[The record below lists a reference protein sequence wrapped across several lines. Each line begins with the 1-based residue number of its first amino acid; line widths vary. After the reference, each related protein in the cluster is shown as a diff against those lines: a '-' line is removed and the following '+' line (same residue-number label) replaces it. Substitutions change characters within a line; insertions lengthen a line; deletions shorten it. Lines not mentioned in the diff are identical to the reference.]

1 MFYFTSQQPHIRA
14 STGSN
19 WPFSVGRHQQLTAR
33 MLPVTKLKSP
43 PNERHKEQFFAITRQ
58 FRPDAIAS
66 KPRSYR
72 RTACLRRGFRMR
84 CRQGI
89 HQNVHCIFAHIVLA
103 RGELLDLLT
112 TTAEKRE
119 DVFSKKDRKIH
130 QFPF

>member
-1 MFYFTSQQPHIRA
+1 
-14 STGSN
+14 
-19 WPFSVGRHQQLTAR
+19 
-33 MLPVTKLKSP
+33 
-43 PNERHKEQFFAITRQ
+43 
-58 FRPDAIAS
+58 
-66 KPRSYR
+66 
-72 RTACLRRGFRMR
+72 MR